1 MKVFCSLLLLALLSC
16 TSAFAAETESA
27 SPLLPFLKKDI
38 FGSIKISPTGEFLAV
53 TRPEQDHTNL
63 VILRRSDMKPTANI
77 TLGKNTHVADF
88 DWVNPKMVLYSVV
101 VKTGALEKPQPTGEL
116 FRLRAD
122 GALDF
127 NNRIG
132 FYSLIDDLPA
142 DDDNVLTARWT
153 DGETEFLRIRIDGGG
168 FHEDPIGK
176 KVPVEFADG
185 YTDQHGVVRF
195 AVGSTKENKSKT
207 YYRASDTAEWELIND
222 ETVTDRDITPRGFSA
237 DGKTAYL
244 EVEEAKGPN
253 GIYAFD
259 TATRQRKLLLRDD
272 VTDPTWVLHAPDGSV
287 YAIGFGDGIP
297 RMEYVDPD
305 SPYAQVYRSL
315 QASFPDA
322 AVLPTSFTKDGNL
335 GMYVVYSDRIPG
347 DYYLFDR
354 SAKQATYVASRNS
367 WFKPEMLNPMQQIS
381 LIARDGTALHGFLT
395 VPKGSSGKNLPLVV
409 NPHGGPFGV
418 NDEWG
423 FNPEVQMLAD
433 HGYAVLQLNYRGSSN
448 YGRAFM
454 HSGYKQWGGTMQD
467 DLTDATHWA
476 VTQGIADGNRICIYG
491 ASYGGYASLMGVA
504 KEPDLYRCAI
514 GYVGVYD
521 MSAMYHKGDISDNKR
536 GRIFLDETLG
546 HENLDKISPNLLADR
561 IKVPVMLAAGA
572 EDKRA
577 PAVHTKEMRDALAK
591 LGKPVEMTIYDG
603 EGHGNY
609 LLKNQLDFYTKL
621 LAFLD
626 KNIGPTATPAPA
638 PAK

>member
-1 MKVFCSLLLLALLSC
+1 MKAFCRLLLLALLSSA
-16 TSAFAAETESA
+16 SAFAAEPKTS
-27 SPLLPFLKKDI
+27 SPLEPFLKKDI
-38 FGSIKISPTGEFLAV
+38 FGAMKISPTGEFLAV
-53 TRPEQDHTNL
+53 TRPLDDHTNL

-77 TLGKNTHVADF
+77 TLGKNVHVADF
-88 DWVNPKMVLYSVV
+88 DWVNPNMVLYSVA
-101 VKTGALEKPQPTGEL
+101 VKLGALERPQPTGEL

-122 GALDF
+122 GSMDF
-127 NNRIG
+127 NNLVGMYR
-132 FYSLIDDLPA
+132 LIDDLPNE
-142 DDDNVLTARWT
+142 DDYVLLARWT
-153 DGETEFLRIRIDGGG
+153 EGETEFLRARIDGGG
-168 FHEDPIGK
+168 FKEDPVG
-176 KVPVEFADG
+176 KVPVEYASA

-195 AVGSTKENKSKT
+195 AVGTKKNELKSKT
-207 YYRASDTAEWELIND
+207 YYRASDNDKWELIND
-222 ETVTDRDITPRGFSA
+222 QVVTDRQIWPRGFSA

-244 EVEEAKGPN
+244 EVEETTGPN
-253 GIYAFD
+253 GVYAFD
-259 TATRQRKLLLRDD
+259 TTTRQRTLLVRDA
-272 VTDPTWVLHAPDGSV
+272 VTDPVEFLHSPDGSL

-305 SPYAQVYRSL
+305 SPYAQVHRSL

-322 AVLPTSFTKDGNL
+322 AVVPTSFTKDGNL
-335 GMYVVYSDRIPG
+335 GMYAVYSDRIPG

-354 SAKQATYVASRNS
+354 SAKQATYVLSRNS
-367 WFKPEMLNPMQQIS
+367 WLKPEMLNPTQTIA
-381 LIARDGTALHGFLT
+381 LTARDGTALHGFLT

-409 NPHGGPFGV
+409 HPHGGPFGV

-423 FNPEVQMLAD
+423 YDPEVQLLAD
-433 HGYAVLQLNYRGSSN
+433 HGYAVLQLNFRGSSN
-448 YGRAFM
+448 YGRAFE

-467 DLTDATHWA
+467 DLTDATRWA
-476 VTQGIADGNRICIYG
+476 VAQGIADGHRICIYG

-521 MSAMYHKGDISDNKR
+521 MAAMYHKGDISDNKS
-536 GRIFLDETLG
+536 GKNFLDETLG
-546 HENLDKISPNLLADR
+546 HANLAAISPNLLANR

-577 PAVHTKEMRDALAK
+577 PAIHTKEMRDALLA
-591 LGKPVEMTIYDG
+591 LGKPVETTIYDG

-626 KNIGPTATPAPA
+626 KNIGPAVAAPA